1 VIVEVH
7 GLELFGRHGASEDE
21 RRDGQSFLFDVT
33 VDIEEP
39 SDDSLDATVDYRRIR
54 DVIQKVSDAQTYT
67 LLEKL
72 AAAAADAVSAELPV
86 RSVRVR
92 VRKPG
97 VSWADWTAA
106 TAERP

>member
-1 VIVEVH
+1 LIVELH
-7 GLELFGRHGASEDE
+7 GLELFGHHGVNENE
-21 RRDGQSFLFDVT
+21 RRKGQSFLFDVT
-33 VDIEEP
+33 VEVDEP
-39 SDDSLDATVDYRRIR
+39 REDSIDATVDYRAIR
-54 DVIQKVSDAQTYT
+54 DVIQKLNDAESYA

-72 AAAAADAVSAELPV
+72 AAASADAIMDELPV

-97 VSWADWTAA
+97 VSWAEWTAA

>member
-7 GLELFGRHGASEDE
+7 GLELHGRHGADEDE
-21 RRDGQSFLFDVT
+21 RREPQSFLFDVT
-33 VDIEEP
+33 IDIEEP
-39 SDDSLDATVDYRRIR
+39 REDSLDATVDYRRVR
-54 DVIQKVSDAQTYT
+54 DVIRKVSDAQSYT

-72 AAAAADAVSAELPV
+72 AAAAADAISAELPV

-97 VSWADWTAA
+97 VRWAEWAAA
-106 TAERP
+106 TVERP

>member
-7 GLELFGRHGASEDE
+7 GLELQGRHGANEAE
-21 RRDGQSFLFDVT
+21 RRDAQSFLFDVT
-33 VDIEEP
+33 IEIEEP
-39 SDDSLDATVDYRRIR
+39 SEDSLDATVDYRRVR
-54 DVIQKVSDAQTYT
+54 DVIRKVSDAQSYT

-72 AAAAADAVSAELPV
+72 AAAVADAVSAELPV

-106 TAERP
+106 TVERP